1 MAVRTLVS
9 LACVALAWGSQPAA
23 EQDLGSG
30 LTLKVLKD
38 GDGKT
43 FPQAGELLTM
53 HYTGTLSNNGVK
65 FDSSRDRNQ
74 PFEFQIGVGQV
85 ISGWDTGVMK
95 MSLGERG
102 VLHVPSSMGYG
113 AHGAGGVIPPNA
125 DLDFD
130 VELLAIGG
138 QKEANY
144 ED

>member
-1 MAVRTLVS
+1 
-9 LACVALAWGSQPAA
+9 
-23 EQDLGSG
+23 
-30 LTLKVLKD
+30 
-38 GDGKT
+38 
-43 FPQAGELLTM
+43 M
-53 HYTGTLSNNGVK
+53 HYTGTLASSGKK

-102 VLHVPSSMGYG
+102 VLRVPSAMGYG
-113 AHGAGGVIPPNA
+113 SRGAGGVIPPNA